1 MAHAMPVGPAPIT
14 STSKW
19 LPLCSIRISFYGMM
33 VKPYHG
39 DGMNKVQVLRRYAPG
54 EEIWDRQV
62 AGCARAVRQ
71 YDLDTEISQTCG
83 SKRHRKAGMSLNGS
97 VVIAK
102 ELRLLQNH

>member
-1 MAHAMPVGPAPIT
+1 MIAGSGNRTTAKGAKEAKEVG
-14 STSKW
+14 KNFDH
-19 LPLCSIRISFYGMM
+19 R
-33 VKPYHG
+33 

-54 EEIWDRQV
+54 VGIWGRQV

-97 VVIAK
+97 VVIA
-102 ELRLLQNH
+102 

>member
-1 MAHAMPVGPAPIT
+1 LSAEPVVR
-14 STSKW
+14 KW
-19 LPLCSIRISFYGMM
+19 ERQSINH
-33 VKPYHG
+33 VYHR

-54 EEIWDRQV
+54 VGIWGRQV

-97 VVIAK
+97 VVIA
-102 ELRLLQNH
+102 